1 MITRNEII
9 EIGEF
14 NKPHG
19 ISGEISAS
27 FLCESDE
34 INTFSCLIMSQDG
47 IFVPFFMESVR
58 QKNDH
63 TSLIKFDGIDS
74 DKEVKQFSG
83 MKIYVL
89 KDEVEEENDDEDM
102 EDAYSFIGYSI
113 IDETGT
119 LIGKIS
125 NIENSTENYL
135 FIVEQNVGKEIYIP
149 IADEF
154 ITDINDK
161 TKTLSMIL
169 PAGLLDI

>member
-1 MITRNEII
+1 MITRNDIV
-9 EIGEF
+9 EIGDF

-27 FLCESDE
+27 FLCETDDIES
-34 INTFSCLIMSQDG
+34 FSCLIISQDG

-58 QKNDH
+58 PKNDH

-74 DKEVKQFSG
+74 DKEVKQFTG
-83 MKIYVL
+83 KKIYVL
-89 KDEVEEENDDEDM
+89 KEETVDEDI

-113 IDETGT
+113 ADKNGT
-119 LIGKIS
+119 LIGEIKE
-125 NIENSTENYL
+125 IEDSTENYL
-135 FIVEQNVGKEIYIP
+135 FFVELPDGKEGFIP

-154 ITDINDK
+154 INDINDE

-169 PAGLLDI
+169 PAGLLDM

>member
-1 MITRNEII
+1 MITRNDIV
-9 EIGEF
+9 EIGDF

-27 FLCESDE
+27 FQCETDDIES
-34 INTFSCLIMSQDG
+34 FSCLIISQDG

-58 QKNDH
+58 PKNDR

-74 DKEVKQFSG
+74 DKEVKQFTG
-83 MKIYVL
+83 KKIYVL
-89 KDEVEEENDDEDM
+89 KEETIDGDDEDI

-113 IDETGT
+113 IDENGT
-119 LIGKIS
+119 LIGEIKD
-125 NIENSTENYL
+125 IEDSTENYL
-135 FIVEQNVGKEIYIP
+135 FIVERPDSKEVFIP

-154 ITDINDK
+154 ITDINDG

-169 PAGLLDI
+169 PAGLLDM